1 MHIALYTALRK
12 YVLVLRLFA
21 KENKNTSLSCTR
33 VQLPPEVISTI
44 AGAKWVEYLVAPQ
57 DSEKG
62 HTNLLCIVLIL
73 VYVLLKQIHFYIV
86 KTPYNVFVKKM
97 QLSEVLF

>member
-73 VYVLLKQIHFYIV
+73 VYFYIV